1 MDDLLLPLTSLREAL
16 NQADLDF
23 LIFGQRNKTGTA
35 LCNLSFKKLRITI

>member
-23 LIFGQRNKTGTA
+23 LIFGQQNKTGTA
-35 LCNLSFKKLRITI
+35 LCNLSIKKFKCTI